1 MENQIVTTNKGLTI
15 EQKDVISKMPFSLQK
30 YVKAKDSPKISDLG
44 ISDALKF
51 LVDLIASTQVNIGHV
66 KRAEDEEANLQMA
79 ENLLNLIKSKF
90 QSLTV
95 DELKLAVLN
104 GSISEY
110 GDYATLSFK
119 TISDWIKSYLNDV
132 NKKHAMAEWNRC
144 LDNVKKHEYTEE
156 QKEQIEIDGLLHYF
170 KEFKENKMMEKFVMP
185 VDYLCAIF
193 YLRLKTNGV
202 ITENTFS
209 KEKKIEMYDK
219 AKFEYENGFKDK
231 NISKDIYG
239 SMIQMIA
246 KKQNRPFDHLCK
258 RIALHEYF
266 NSLIKRDVELIDEL
280 NKSKK

>member
-1 MENQIVTTNKGLTI
+1 MENQIVTTNKGLTV
-15 EQKDVISKMPFSLQK
+15 EQKEVISKMPFSLQK
-30 YVKAKDSPKISDLG
+30 YVKAKDSPKISDFG

-66 KRAEDEEANLQMA
+66 KRAEDEDANLQMA
-79 ENLLNLIKSKF
+79 ENLFNLIKSKY

-110 GDYATLSFK
+110 GDYTTLSFK

-144 LDNVKKHEYTEE
+144 LDNVKKHEYTDE
-156 QKEQIEIDGLLHYF
+156 QKEQIEIDGLIHYF

-209 KEKKIEMYDK
+209 KEKKIEMYAN